1 MRGIERDGSRPTR
14 TQGSHSR
21 SAFSVAAINRR
32 RLESSRRGFN
42 GQIAK
47 FRAILVLFRTASF
60 HFPLVGCSP
69 VPWEGFALGFGS
81 ALLLHRGDGSHPL
94 PTSIQLQ
101 LRANCHLGACLLPRF
116 SLWTVIKSLFHNRN
130 AEPCLSRKLTK
141 PFFSSVLPCT
151 FPSPRSRAR
160 GDSLRHGFHA
170 AVWQRASSAPFPI
183 I

>member
-1 MRGIERDGSRPTR
+1 MKGRGRPLPSGARHRKRRQPTHPHTR
-14 TQGSHSR
+14 FPLP

-60 HFPLVGCSP
+60 HFPLVGCLP

-116 SLWTVIKSLFHNRN
+116 SLWTVIKSLFHNRD

-141 PFFSSVLPCT
+141 
-151 FPSPRSRAR
+151 
-160 GDSLRHGFHA
+160 
-170 AVWQRASSAPFPI
+170 AVFL
-183 I
+183 